1 MVQTL
6 IEKMVNLL
14 FFDMFYIIAAICQ
27 AGFIGKYCD
36 EQCEFPMYGYGCQ
49 QRCLCSK
56 TRYSISNGCSKI
68 KSSEFFKRIIFKIV
82 IHMQF
87 SVNIFFGVFFF
98 FRMKLLVSYLRYTC
112 IYLF

>member
-27 AGFIGKYCD
+27 AGVIGKYCD

-56 TRYSISNGCSKI
+56 TRCSISNGCSKI

-82 IHMQF
+82 THMQF
-87 SVNIFFGVFFF
+87 SEDIFFGVFFF
-98 FRMKLLVSYLRYTC
+98 E
-112 IYLF
+112 